1 MMICRALA
9 TMCIFAAV
17 SAAGN
22 AGAGSVFSPGNSQL
36 FAGLMPG
43 ELLSG
48 EELDSYYG
56 SGVSVNINLADGT
69 AFELEDLQFGN
80 NGSTINSADTITL
93 SNTSEFTDNTGIF
106 QNIPVSGDHNQVIVN
121 VSITVNLNTVT
132 IDDSAGATIM
142 VTQTLDFNGAISALE
157 P

>member
-1 MMICRALA
+1 
-9 TMCIFAAV
+9 
-17 SAAGN
+17 
-22 AGAGSVFSPGNSQL
+22 
-36 FAGLMPG
+36 MPG